1 MKKYIKVLEFIL
13 KSLLVVS
20 VLFIIYGVVR
30 FVFSIVSESVN
41 VPEGDAITLF
51 WPFIC
56 AAVVFVLFQCL
67 MFIFIRV
74 VKSNGDNPN
83 ELKLFSKIRID
94 SYSAIFGNFENIKS
108 SIIEYAKNNKYKEYA
123 FDLVVNHN
131 ELYILEK
138 KSLGDNLAVFIPGYT
153 DELNDSFLCDL
164 NDIFSQFLKERRFKF
179 DRLSVST
186 LICVNHN
193 SPALQE
199 FLNDK
204 GAIHVWQSEIR
215 AGYSFEE
222 KTLYVEKPSSSS
234 GAAQQKKMRNF
245 LFEAL
250 PEQVKIKNH
259 SFE

>member
-1 MKKYIKVLEFIL
+1 MKKYIKVFEFIL

-138 KSLGDNLAVFIPGYT
+138 KWLTWLNEYKEGNHEKEIIYCITCSFNVFFYVKY
-153 DELNDSFLCDL
+153 
-164 NDIFSQFLKERRFKF
+164 SQCTSK
-179 DRLSVST
+179 
-186 LICVNHN
+186 
-193 SPALQE
+193 
-199 FLNDK
+199 
-204 GAIHVWQSEIR
+204 
-215 AGYSFEE
+215 
-222 KTLYVEKPSSSS
+222 
-234 GAAQQKKMRNF
+234 RN
-245 LFEAL
+245 
-250 PEQVKIKNH
+250 N
-259 SFE
+259 